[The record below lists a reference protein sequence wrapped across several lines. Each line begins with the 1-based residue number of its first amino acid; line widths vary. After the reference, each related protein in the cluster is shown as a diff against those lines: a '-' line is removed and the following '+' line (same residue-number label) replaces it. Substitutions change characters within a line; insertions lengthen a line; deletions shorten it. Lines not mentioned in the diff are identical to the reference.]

1 MRQLHAAEL
10 RDSWSAWLGV
20 CVAFIVPNF
29 ALALAALVTVAG
41 LQAVRTGLID
51 FYASTSFTFIPEM
64 NIAFCAV
71 IGGIVVSS
79 STSLV
84 VDSRRGSLARLALT
98 GATPAQVVSTIMSQL
113 TVVSLICSVIG
124 DVLALAA
131 LNPTLHYLATER
143 GENLPVPDPVYA
155 AWPLL
160 LANLL
165 AVGVAL
171 LGGFRQARRASR
183 IPPVEA
189 LRQASN
195 GGVERM
201 TIGRWVSASLYLLVI
216 VGAYAAIPAIT
227 AERTKETFSNVVIV
241 STVVLVV
248 AAGLLS
254 RLAPLLVG
262 PLTRAWTRLVPS
274 FDPSWDPTQTTTVA
288 KGPRLV
294 KSVIPVMMAIGLL
307 FGMVAIGDT
316 MQSSIR
322 ASGIDVQLSGVGL
335 ASTLVLLGLPL
346 LIALSGGVGSL
357 VMMSKQRDAELALS
371 GIVGT
376 TPGQRL
382 AMPVMEGVII
392 TITGALL
399 SVVIVVVCVGVQV
412 VGIPRSG
419 FTFAFSPSYLT
430 FVVGLL
436 ACLAITVAATLLPT
450 LASLRRPEPK
460 VIARL
465 VAE

>member
-20 CVAFIVPNF
+20 CVAFIVTNF
-29 ALALAALVTVAG
+29 ALSLAALVTVTG
-41 LQAVRTGLID
+41 LNAVRTGLID
-51 FYASTSFTFIPEM
+51 LYSSTAYTFIPEI
-64 NIAFCAV
+64 NIGFCAV
-71 IGGIVVSS
+71 IGAIVVSS

-98 GATPAQVVSTIMSQL
+98 GATPGQVVSTIMSQL
-113 TVVSLICSVIG
+113 TVVSLACSVIG
-124 DVLALAA
+124 DVCALIT
-131 LNPTLHYLATER
+131 LNPMLHYLSHDPE
-143 GENLPVPDPVYA
+143 GNLPVPTPIYA

-171 LGGFRQARRASR
+171 LGGYRQARRASR

-189 LRQASN
+189 LRLAS
-195 GGVERM
+195 GGRTERM
-201 TIGRWVSASLYLLVI
+201 TVGRWVSAGFWLLVI
-216 VGAYAAIPAIT
+216 VGAYAAIPAMT
-227 AERTKETFSNVVIV
+227 AEPSKETFSNIIII
-241 STVVLVV
+241 STVVLI
-248 AAGLLS
+248 AAAALLS
-254 RLAPLLVG
+254 RLAPLVVG

-274 FDPSWDPTQTTTVA
+274 VDPSWDLTRSTTVA
-288 KGPRLV
+288 KGPRLI

-316 MQSSIR
+316 LLSTLR
-322 ASGIDVQLSGVGL
+322 ASGMNDELDGVGI
-335 ASTLVLLGLPL
+335 ATTLGLLGLPL

-392 TITGALL
+392 TVTGALL
-399 SVVIVVVCVGVQV
+399 ALVMVTACIGFEAL
-412 VGIPRSG
+412 GIPRAG

-430 FVVGLL
+430 FVVALL
-436 ACLAITVAATLLPT
+436 VCMAITVAATLLPT